1 MYFSTKSKTS
11 ILLAAIV
18 VAAGTLIQVSAY
30 TGGKI
35 SIKLNNTQFT
45 RLTDTGN
52 YQIKVFVDYSVTD
65 PALIGQKINAV
76 MKVYSS
82 DGSLLKTTSFPGGFP
97 VNRTGGTYLLTSI
110 PISPGPKYY
119 NGNCIH
125 RCEQDKSV
133 VKSRQDNTS
142 YDGSYKI
149 LRDYTN
155 TYRLMSTSN
164 LRCLTSCSEM
174 T

>member
-11 ILLAAIV
+11 ILLAAII

-30 TGGKI
+30 TGGEI

-45 RLTDTGN
+45 RLNDTGN

-65 PALIGQKINAV
+65 PSLIGQKINAV

-110 PISPGPKYY
+110 PISPAQNITTETVFTDLNKTNLLSNPVKT
-119 NGNCIH
+119 IPH
-125 RCEQDKSV
+125 MTDLIKS
-133 VKSRQDNTS
+133 SEITP
-142 YDGSYKI
+142 
-149 LRDYTN
+149 T
-155 TYRLMSTSN
+155 
-164 LRCLTSCSEM
+164 LTD
-174 T
+174 

>member
-11 ILLAAIV
+11 ILLAAII

-30 TGGKI
+30 TGGEI

-45 RLTDTGN
+45 RLNDTGN

-65 PALIGQKINAV
+65 PSLIGQKINAV

-97 VNRTGGTYLLTSI
+97 VNRTGGTYLQTSI
-110 PISPGPKYY
+110 PISPAQNITTETVFTDLNKTNLLSNPVKT
-119 NGNCIH
+119 IPH
-125 RCEQDKSV
+125 MTDLIKS
-133 VKSRQDNTS
+133 SEITP
-142 YDGSYKI
+142 
-149 LRDYTN
+149 T
-155 TYRLMSTSN
+155 
-164 LRCLTSCSEM
+164 LTD
-174 T
+174 

>member
-11 ILLAAIV
+11 ILLAVII

-30 TGGKI
+30 TGGEI

-45 RLTDTGN
+45 RLNDTGN

-97 VNRTGGTYLLTSI
+97 VNRTGSTYLLTSI
-110 PISPGPKYY
+110 PVSPAQNITTETVFTDLNKTNLLSNPVKT
-119 NGNCIH
+119 IPH
-125 RCEQDKSV
+125 MTDLIKS
-133 VKSRQDNTS
+133 SEITP
-142 YDGSYKI
+142 
-149 LRDYTN
+149 T
-155 TYRLMSTSN
+155 
-164 LRCLTSCSEM
+164 LTD
-174 T
+174 

>member
-11 ILLAAIV
+11 ILLAAIIV
-18 VAAGTLIQVSAY
+18 TAGTLIQVSAY
-30 TGGKI
+30 TGGEI

-45 RLTDTGN
+45 RLNDTGN

-110 PISPGPKYY
+110 PISPAQNITTETVFTDLNKTNLLSNPVKTTPHMTDL
-119 NGNCIH
+119 I
-125 RCEQDKSV
+125 KS
-133 VKSRQDNTS
+133 SEITP
-142 YDGSYKI
+142 
-149 LRDYTN
+149 T
-155 TYRLMSTSN
+155 
-164 LRCLTSCSEM
+164 LTD
-174 T
+174 